1 VFPPPLHDWMGLIKI
16 FFDEVKTNEKTKRDG
31 NTYQIEIYQ
40 VVHFTLPKSVIN
52 LKSIPKMSIR
62 SDIFGS

>member
-31 NTYQIEIYQ
+31 NACQVEIY
-40 VVHFTLPKSVIN
+40 
-52 LKSIPKMSIR
+52 
-62 SDIFGS
+62 